1 MLNSLEIEE
10 VVVVVVEDLAEEV
23 VAEVVGLAEEDT
35 VGAAGDT
42 GAEVD
47 MVAEDGLEVDVE
59 EVLGESVL
67 LWQNCA

>member
-23 VAEVVGLAEEDT
+23 GAEVVGLAEEDT

-47 MVAEDGLEVDVE
+47 MVAEDGLEVDME